1 MYRPRVIPCL
11 LLRNKGLVKS
21 VRFRNHRYVGDP
33 INAVKLFNDLRADEL
48 IFLDTEA
55 TNQNRT
61 IDPDLVRQIGDE
73 TNMPFTVGGGIRSL
87 AQIEALIAAG
97 AERVCL
103 NTYALENPSFVQQ
116 AADAFGSSTIVVCMD
131 VKRGW
136 FRNELVYGRAGIQSS
151 GRTPQQAARQM
162 ADSGAGE
169 LIVQSIDHDGM
180 MAGYHLDLVKEIAG
194 MVDVPVVA
202 LGGCGSFAD
211 IREVVTTG
219 GASAASAGSLFVFHG
234 PRRAVLVNFPTT
246 DELRA
251 LYVTHQTVAV

>member
-21 VRFRNHRYVGDP
+21 VRFKDHRYVGDP

-48 IFLDTEA
+48 IFLDTQA
-55 TNQNRT
+55 TVQNRT

-87 AQIEALIAAG
+87 MDIETLISAG

-103 NTYALENPSFVQQ
+103 NSYALQNPQFVKE
-116 AADAFGSSTIVVCMD
+116 AADAFGSSTIVVCID
-131 VKRGW
+131 VKKGW
-136 FRNELVYGRAGIQSS
+136 FGNDLVYGRAGSQSS
-151 GRTPQQAARQM
+151 GRSPQQMARQM
-162 ADSGAGE
+162 ADLGVGE

-180 MAGYHLDLVKEIAG
+180 MAGYHLDLINQIAG

-219 GASAASAGSLFVFHG
+219 RASAASAGSLFVFHG
-234 PRRAVLVNFPTT
+234 PRRAVLVNFPGT
-246 DELRA
+246 DELRQ
-251 LYVTHQTVAV
+251 LYDTHQPAAL